1 MKDTELLL
9 SQLKS
14 LEMQLRVLQARI
26 QFTTTPPVSS
36 GSSFAEL
43 YGRLQGQVE
52 STEEEID
59 AVLYQLPNNNLED
72 Q

>member
-26 QFTTTPPVSS
+26 QFTTTQPVSS
-36 GSSFAEL
+36 ASSFAEL

-52 STEEEID
+52 SSEEEID
-59 AVLYQLPNNNLED
+59 AVLYRLPDNNNFE
-72 Q
+72 